1 MADVRDILINLLGRE
16 TVSGAAKRAADGVG
30 KLGDGMQATARDA
43 DRLDREIEAAEVA
56 LKGLA
61 AQFARTDDAAGRMDI
76 SRTMRKQQTELR
88 RLVRNRDIVNDAVRQ
103 GEEAGRGFAVSMV
116 ARIGPILAHAP
127 LGPAGAAIGG
137 VLAAS
142 IVPALGAAVGGAVLG
157 GTAGVGVL
165 GGLVL
170 AGKDSR
176 VQAAGKALGRS
187 ALGSLEDSAARF
199 VEPAL
204 RGIGI
209 VSDAWTSITGDVDGA
224 FQAASRYVEPLARGV
239 AGMAR
244 ELGPALRD
252 GIEAAGPAIREIS
265 DGLPR
270 LGRALG
276 DLFDTFA
283 DNADEGASALR
294 FLFQLMETGIHTVG
308 GLVDVLGWVYR
319 RTLDI
324 GEASAAMADT
334 LWGWLPGAGPKIDEG
349 RKRITELKDALED
362 TGEAGQAGGERIA
375 GGLRKVE
382 NAAGDATAE
391 VKTFAQALDESLNRV
406 YASEEANI
414 RMASAL
420 RRLTE
425 AAKDGKGAGIDPHT
439 EAGERNRR
447 ALLDAARAANDNAAA
462 IRETTGNHQ
471 RAADVVEQAR
481 ADFLRA
487 ADAMGVERREANT
500 LATQLFRIPDIN
512 RTVSVDA
519 GGARTAVAAY
529 KRWLAS
535 VNLDKTSTV
544 RQRIIAERHT
554 ARGGVREFS
563 AGGYVRGAGA
573 KGVDSVPAVLAPGE
587 GVLTS
592 QEVDSIGGAA
602 GLERLR
608 AAIRRETGGRAAPS
622 ALPAMA
628 GSPSASGSFTI
639 RVEAGAGGGSM
650 ERTFTDMFLG
660 LIRTGAL
667 RLVADQGRIRPA

>member
-43 DRLDREIEAAEVA
+43 DRLDREIEQTEVA

-61 AQFARTDDAAGRMDI
+61 AQFARTDDVAQRIDLTK
-76 SRTMRKQQTELR
+76 TMRKQQTELR
-88 RLVRNRDIVNDAVRQ
+88 RLVRNRDIINDAVRQ

-142 IVPALGAAVGGAVLG
+142 VVPALGAAVGGAVLG

-170 AGKDSR
+170 ASKDSR

-187 ALGSLEDSAARF
+187 VLGSLEAGQF
-199 VEPAL
+199 VEPAV
-204 RGIGI
+204 RGIEI
-209 VSDAWTSITGDVDGA
+209 ISDAWTSITGDVDGA
-224 FQAASRYVEPLARGV
+224 FRAASRHVEPLARGV
-239 AGMAR
+239 AGLAR

-276 DLFDTFA
+276 DLFGTFA

-294 FLFQLMETGIHTVG
+294 FLFQMMETGVYTVG
-308 GLVDVLGWVYR
+308 GLVDALGWVYR

-324 GEASAAMADT
+324 GAAGAAMADT
-334 LWGWLPGAGPKIDEG
+334 LWGWLPGAGPKITEG

-362 TGEAGQAGGERIA
+362 TGEAGQAGGEQVA

-382 NAAGDATAE
+382 DAAGDATAE
-391 VKTFAQALDESLNRV
+391 VKSFAQALDESLGRV

-462 IRETTGNHQ
+462 IRETTGDHQ
-471 RAADVVEQAR
+471 RAAAIVEQAR

-487 ADAMGVERREANT
+487 ADAMGVESREAHA
-500 LATQLFRIPDIN
+500 LATQLFRIPNVD

-519 GGARTAVAAY
+519 SGARTAVAAY

-554 ARGGVREFS
+554 TRGGVREFS

-592 QEVDSIGGAA
+592 QEVDKVGGAA

-608 AAIRRETGGRAAPS
+608 AAIRGDTGSRSAPS
-622 ALPAMA
+622 APPATV
-628 GSPSASGSFTI
+628 GSSPASGGLTI
-639 RVEAGAGGGSM
+639 RVEAGAGAPM
-650 ERTFTDMFLG
+650 ERAFADMFLG

-667 RLVADQGRIRPA
+667 RLAVDQGRIRPA